1 MTARDSEETEKLDSA
16 LVAALFLEYEGE
28 VKRFL
33 WGVLRDNHL
42 TNDVLQA
49 AFVKM
54 IEHGH
59 TTREETRKAWLFR
72 VAYHEALAL
81 RRREKVGKRARD
93 QVARQRSAGER
104 PSASPAAEEPLIRL
118 ETLQAVRKAL
128 EGLPAEQRRVVAMRV
143 YEEKTFAQIAEELNI
158 PLGTALGRMRLAL
171 AKLRKALPD
180 QNS

>member
-28 VKRFL
+28 LKRFL

-81 RRREKVGKRARD
+81 RRREKVGKQAAERL
-93 QVARQRSAGER
+93 AGER
-104 PSASPAAEEPLIRL
+104 PSAAAAAEEPLIRL
-118 ETLQAVRKAL
+118 ETLQAVRRAL

-171 AKLRKALPD
+171 AKLRQALPD